1 MRFGRKQRA
10 AADEETAAPPTP
22 RPVAEG
28 APERGRAR
36 PDAGP
41 FDVAEVDLEEGQWV
55 DLGSLLLPP
64 PTDVELRLQVDETTQ
79 QVAAVLLVGQTG
91 ALELRPF
98 AASRGGGA
106 WDELRPRIAAETA
119 RVGGTATETDGAFGT
134 ELVCLVPVTNQEGQ
148 QATQA
153 NRFAGHE
160 GPTWLLRT
168 NLLGQP
174 AVEDDAAGPWHD
186 LIRSV
191 VVRRGAG
198 PMAPGTPLPLTL
210 PPEARQMRPG
220 EGATG
225 ADPTPDDS
233 PDDGPDDG
241 PVRP

>member
-10 AADEETAAPPTP
+10 ATEDEAAVEPTP
-22 RPVAEG
+22 VPEAEQ
-28 APERGRAR
+28 APERTRQR

-41 FDVAEVDLEEGQWV
+41 YDVAEVDLDEGQWI

-64 PTDVELRLQVDETTQ
+64 PTDVELRLQVDESTQ

-119 RVGGTATETDGAFGT
+119 RVGGTATESEGEFGP
-134 ELVCLVPVTNQEGQ
+134 ELVCLVPVTSPEGE

-160 GPTWLLRT
+160 GPTWLLRS

-174 AVEDDAAGPWHD
+174 AVEPEAAGPWHD

-210 PPEARQMRPG
+210 PPEARQMQPG
-220 EGATG
+220 EGAAG
-225 ADPTPDDS
+225 ADPTPDAQAPS
-233 PDDGPDDG
+233 
-241 PVRP
+241 